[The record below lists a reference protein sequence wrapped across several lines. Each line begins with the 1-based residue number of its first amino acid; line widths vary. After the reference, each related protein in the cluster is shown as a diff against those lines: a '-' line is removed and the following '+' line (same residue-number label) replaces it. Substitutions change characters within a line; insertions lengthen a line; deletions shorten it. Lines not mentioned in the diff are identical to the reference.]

1 MMNKKKVNLKKI
13 NNSRSS
19 LFKKDNNRLNY
30 LFSHELFEENNNFIL
45 RLLKK
50 SQVLPNKISLMKR
63 PKNSLSENDK
73 NDENDYKKDKVE
85 LAYELDDILYNNSK
99 SFTKS
104 KNKYY
109 KIKNEN
115 DEFLEFYK
123 FNKHHKSKSMKSK
136 KKYDNLSKNN
146 DKNEIEINEEDDD
159 DLCYDAISYNDYL
172 LIKEQD
178 KIFFHFL
185 NKSQNERKYYRFQGP
200 YKYISKLKRYINTKS
215 FDINDY
221 DNNKVI
227 SENQNKKKFIKKK
240 EKQKNKTLNIKDNS
254 RNGKLSPIKNRKI
267 KFDII
272 KGNNFKTIRINN
284 KDKIKTNSYFS
295 NIENHKT
302 HDNLNINKLK
312 FYKKIYGSNKNLV
325 DIEEKED
332 INLSNNH
339 LNQHHENNN
348 NFVIFNNI
356 KKEIN
361 NNKDNNTLNIFL
373 NDNSNTIDNNIN
385 SDIKNKDKTKSNLK
399 RGLFTN
405 FSNEKINYKI
415 NKNHINNKIS
425 FRNKVLIN
433 NEKKYNRN
441 NCFNKDLNSHAKSN
455 FQIKALNNNNISTI
469 NTSRKKDNLKQKIKN
484 NKLSGQRIIYNKNI
498 NANKSNLS
506 YYYSNINIY
515 KTINVS
521 TNKTDNK
528 IFNILKKINNSASIK
543 NINNIYDNKNIS
555 QNILKNKK
563 IKSKDNNFDNIND
576 TSSINDFGTKTLNK
590 EKKRSILGLYKGQ
603 KDKLTKRNER
613 SIPNIR
619 RRTYDKL
626 IFYNKDLFSIKGRK
640 NNGSFLTDP
649 NNLNY
654 SKILDKKNVINLN
667 NLFHDIKS
675 KNKDNKM
682 YQFFRDQLYNNK
694 ILKKIEKANI
704 YLRNLD
710 KHFINKYTQFQ
721 ILISN
726 ENDNL

>member
-30 LFSHELFEENNNFIL
+30 LFSHELFQENNNFIL

-576 TSSINDFGTKTLNK
+576 TSSIEEFGTKTLNK
-590 EKKRSILGLYKGQ
+590 KRKRRLFGLYSQ
-603 KDKLTKRNER
+603 QNFKLNKKKERN
-613 SIPNIR
+613 IPNIR